1 MRTGHKGN
9 LKFIF
14 WDGASSLTL
23 PTHSSLCWQKVLTK
37 TKIWPSLSAWELC
50 FLHPLQNEIQP
61 LTWLAGH
68 FPAGPHTAS
77 PASHLWRPWAPV
89 VLISSWL
96 ASSMWDHRLEIHLF
110 LSSLCRPLRH
120 HLLYEAH
127 SSDPQ
132 RAAVSVMITPLS
144 SSRLHQELLQG
155 RDLVP
160 FSPVC
165 PSPQSPPHS
174 ADKCFWNVCLVQADD
189 RAVECL
195 GKENPRQEEGG
206 CEEQGGQSPEEWVV
220 CGNQCCG
227 CKAAKV
233 QKENILD

>member
-61 LTWLAGH
+61 LTWIAGH

-77 PASHLWRPWAPV
+77 PASHLWRPWAPI

-96 ASSMWDHRLEIHLF
+96 AQLHVGPQAWDPPLPVLTLPTPQTSPPLWSPLLRPPKGSCLSNDNTPLLIPTASGTPPGQGSGPL
-110 LSSLCRPLRH
+110 LSSL
-120 HLLYEAH
+120 
-127 SSDPQ
+127 
-132 RAAVSVMITPLS
+132 
-144 SSRLHQELLQG
+144 
-155 RDLVP
+155 P
-160 FSPVC
+160 FPTESPTQC
-165 PSPQSPPHS
+165 P
-174 ADKCFWNVCLVQADD
+174 
-189 RAVECL
+189 
-195 GKENPRQEEGG
+195 
-206 CEEQGGQSPEEWVV
+206 
-220 CGNQCCG
+220 
-227 CKAAKV
+227 
-233 QKENILD
+233 